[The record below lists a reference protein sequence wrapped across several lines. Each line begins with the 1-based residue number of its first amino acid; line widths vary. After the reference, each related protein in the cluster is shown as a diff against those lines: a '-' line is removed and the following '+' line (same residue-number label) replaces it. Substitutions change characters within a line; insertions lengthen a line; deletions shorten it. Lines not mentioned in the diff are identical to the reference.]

1 MTGYEIRNAMRRA
14 YGFDD
19 ADQLYDTYE
28 DDRDDGRSV
37 LMRLLVMIA
46 MAMKG
51 AL

>member
-14 YGFDD
+14 YGFDN
-19 ADQLYDTYE
+19 ADQLHDTYE

-37 LMRLLVMIA
+37 LLRLMAVIT